1 MRCKFIWL
9 PGENI
14 AAVLV
19 DLCNIRLYNKLKLKR
34 TMLTRKR
41 AHSGTKIKKCTIEK
55 ILNLMHQ
62 FHEGN
67 SNWANFPDYQTLGA
81 ATNVAKVVSF
91 ILTYRSQLF
100 SHIFRPK
107 TRVRPIRWS
116 YLSENF
122 HQVGTKAKLIGYC
135 VHALVHAH
143 TKTTNG
149 TRSCTSNYCLCNQT
163 TLSSAHAALQ

>member
-1 MRCKFIWL
+1 MTDRALENLNDKSRAILSNL
-9 PGENI
+9 P
-14 AAVLV
+14 
-19 DLCNIRLYNKLKLKR
+19 Y
-34 TMLTRKR
+34 
-41 AHSGTKIKKCTIEK
+41 
-55 ILNLMHQ
+55 IL
-62 FHEGN
+62 
-67 SNWANFPDYQTLGA
+67 A
-81 ATNVAKVVSF
+81 
-91 ILTYRSQLF
+91 YRSQLF

-149 TRSCTSNYCLCNQT
+149 TRSCTSNYCLHNQT